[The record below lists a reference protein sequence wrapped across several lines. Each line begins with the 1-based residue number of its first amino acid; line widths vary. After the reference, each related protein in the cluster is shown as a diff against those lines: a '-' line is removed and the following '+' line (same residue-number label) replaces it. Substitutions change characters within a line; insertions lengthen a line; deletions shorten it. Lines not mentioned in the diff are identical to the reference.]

1 MKRPSL
7 KLRITGWFALMMF
20 VIEGLVL
27 AFLLAVNGTVA
38 TNDPEARLVRMVEH
52 NANRVKYNN
61 RQFRFSRIHY
71 NRSGVYTV
79 LYDADGNVLQGT
91 FPAEFTPAEPLP
103 LGSETVRLVDCGDNE
118 YYVYDVRVDMMVGS
132 VWLRGVIDADANG
145 GVMRVILPLAWS
157 LLPVLL
163 VLSVIGGYFIASRA
177 LRPVRQLTAAANAIS
192 DGQDL
197 KARIGLPHTSGSDEI
212 YQLSASFDNMF
223 DRLERSFEAEQRFTS
238 DASHELRTPTT
249 VILAACEDARKNA
262 QTPADYQAALD
273 VIDRQAHKMSAL
285 IRSMLEITRLD
296 QGTQKVNWEYA
307 DLSDLVTVIC
317 DEQAMVARRGIRIS
331 CAAEPGIFIDMDVFL
346 ISRVVQNLLDNAFK
360 FGVAWA
366 KKVFPNETK
375 ARAVEKLW
383 EAILHTCRVDD
394 DPIAAWN
401 AHNAD
406 LQARCDHLNSLG
418 IASLEYHASNGTNL
432 TVGMIPEAQFCGGG
446 EYTIG
451 GSYFNP
457 NLPTE
462 ECFISPKRGEAEG
475 IVYSSK
481 PLSYQGQLIEDFSI
495 RFEHGRAVEAH
506 ARTNEALLQKLIAM
520 DEGSAYLGECALVP
534 YDSPINQTGILFYN
548 TLFDEN
554 ACCHLALGMGFI
566 DTIRDY
572 PNRTLEE
579 MRALGVNDSMIHED
593 FMIGTPDLSVTAHC
607 RDGRTVPVFRDGTW
621 AF

>member
-20 VIEGLVL
+20 VIEALVL

-177 LRPVRQLTAAANAIS
+177 LRPVRQLTATANAVS

-360 FGVAWA
+360 FGV
-366 KKVFPNETK
+366 
-375 ARAVEKLW
+375 
-383 EAILHTCRVDD
+383 D
-394 DPIAAWN
+394 
-401 AHNAD
+401 
-406 LQARCDHLNSLG
+406 
-418 IASLEYHASNGTNL
+418 
-432 TVGMIPEAQFCGGG
+432 GGW
-446 EYTIG
+446 T
-451 GSYFNP
+451 
-457 NLPTE
+457 
-462 ECFISPKRGEAEG
+462 
-475 IVYSSK
+475 
-481 PLSYQGQLIEDFSI
+481 
-495 RFEHGRAVEAH
+495 
-506 ARTNEALLQKLIAM
+506 AM
-520 DEGSAYLGECALVP
+520 
-534 YDSPINQTGILFYN
+534 
-548 TLFDEN
+548 
-554 ACCHLALGMGFI
+554 
-566 DTIRDY
+566 
-572 PNRTLEE
+572 
-579 MRALGVNDSMIHED
+579 
-593 FMIGTPDLSVTAHC
+593 
-607 RDGRTVPVFRDGTW
+607 
-621 AF
+621 